1 MIAALFVLLAMPALA
16 AAHALDP
23 ALLDVRETAGGVAE
37 VLWRTSS
44 SRAAGTQ
51 VDPVLPASCRVARE
65 PVATEED
72 GAVSVR
78 WAVDCG
84 DGGWVGQR
92 VAVDGLA
99 GAGTDALVRIA
110 LADGRVVQRVVRAA
124 EPELIVPARPRALT
138 VAADYGRLGVTH
150 ILAGLDHLLF
160 VLGLVLLVGP
170 GRRLV
175 TTVTAFTVGHSITL
189 TLAALELAR
198 VPARP
203 MEVLIAASVLLL
215 AMELARPAAAPSRL
229 GRVPW
234 VMALGFGLVHGLGF
248 AGALREIGLPAGDV
262 PLALASFN
270 VGVELGQLA
279 FVAVVLGAGAL
290 LRFAGPA
297 PRWRKLVPVYAMGTL
312 AAFWCFER
320 IAVLMH

>member
-1 MIAALFVLLAMPALA
+1 MNFALLFLLAMPALA

-23 ALLDVRETAGGVAE
+23 ALLDVREAPGGVAE

-44 SRAAGTQ
+44 TRAAGAQ
-51 VDPVLPASCRVARE
+51 VDPVLPPTCRVVRP
-65 PVATEED
+65 PVATEAD
-72 GAVSVR
+72 GAVTVR

-84 DGGWVGQR
+84 AAGWVGQR
-92 VAVDGLA
+92 VAVDGLG

-110 LADGRVVQRVVRAA
+110 LADGRIVQRVVRAA
-124 EPELIVPARPRALT
+124 EPALVVPARPRART
-138 VAADYGRLGVTH
+138 VAADYGRLGVGH
-150 ILAGLDHLLF
+150 ILGGLDHLLF

-175 TTVTAFTVGHSITL
+175 ATVTAFTLGHSITL
-189 TLAALELAR
+189 TLAALDLAR

-203 MEVLIAASVLLL
+203 MEVLIAVSVLLL
-215 AMELARPAAAPSRL
+215 AIELARPAATPPRL

-234 VMALGFGLVHGLGF
+234 LMALGFGLVHGLGF

-270 VGVELGQLA
+270 VGVELGQIA
-279 FVAVVLGAGAL
+279 FVGAVLGAGGLA
-290 LRFAGPA
+290 RFVGPP
-297 PRWRKLVPVYAMGTL
+297 PRWGRLVPVYAMGTL

-320 IAVLMH
+320 IAVLMR

>member
-1 MIAALFVLLAMPALA
+1 VIAALLLVLAMPALV

-23 ALLDVRETAGGVAE
+23 ALLDVRETAGGVSE

-44 SRAAGTQ
+44 TRAAGAQ
-51 VDPVLPASCRVARE
+51 VDPVLPPACRVVRP
-65 PVATEED
+65 PVATEAD
-72 GAVSVR
+72 GAVTVR

-84 DGGWVGQR
+84 AGGWVGRR
-92 VAVDGLA
+92 VAVDGLG

-110 LADGRVVQRVVRAA
+110 LADGRVVQRVVRPA
-124 EPELIVPARPRALT
+124 EPALVVPARPRARD
-138 VAADYGRLGVTH
+138 VASDYGRLGVAH
-150 ILAGLDHLLF
+150 ILGGLDHLLF

-175 TTVTAFTVGHSITL
+175 ATVTAFTLGHSITL
-189 TLAALELAR
+189 TLATLELAR
-198 VPARP
+198 VPAHP
-203 MEVLIAASVLLL
+203 MEVLIAATVLLL
-215 AMELARPAAAPSRL
+215 AIELARPAATPSRL

-234 VMALGFGLVHGLGF
+234 LMALGFGLVHGLGF

-270 VGVELGQLA
+270 VGVELGQVA
-279 FVAVVLGAGAL
+279 FVAVVLGVGAL
-290 LRFAGPA
+290 VRFAGPT
-297 PRWRKLVPVYAMGTL
+297 PRWGRLVPVYAMGTL

-320 IAVLMH
+320 IAVLMR